1 MAFGLDDIAI
11 GTIVAGIIAGGTSL
25 WNTRKQKEENRKQRQ
40 WNRDA
45 FILQYLQQEQNRQRE
60 EAMQREAWQREDKS
74 YQRTVEDMRQAGLNP
89 LSLQGATGTSFS
101 GLSSESASLQSPNTQ
116 AEQFDTSSIP
126 QYLSLELE
134 RRDQKHRHTIEDEAS
149 SDSHRASMD
158 EHNESLKRQ
167 QLLEAQEEE
176 ALAKADDQAYETKW
190 KRDHNVSSNSDSKV
204 NAVKEVAGDITK
216 LISGKTPAEA
226 VEAVT
231 DTVKTFTAEQKK
243 AFDTATDSI
252 SQEVYGKPY
261 ESLSWKEKGVVL
273 LKMGKNKVTGGK

>member
-1 MAFGLDDIAI
+1 MPPFLAELGI
-11 GTIVAGIIAGGTSL
+11 GTIIAGIIAGGASL
-25 WNTRKQKEENRKQRQ
+25 WNTQKQKEENRKQRQ

-60 EAMQREAWQREDKS
+60 EAMQREAWQREDES
-74 YQRTVEDMRQAGLNP
+74 YQRTVKDMRQAGLNP

-149 SDSHRASMD
+149 KDSHRASED

-167 QLLEAQEEE
+167 ELLEVQKRD
-176 ALAKADDQAYETKW
+176 ALANAVDKEYETKW
-190 KRDHNVSSNSDSKV
+190 KSEHNVSSSSDSKV

-216 LISGKTPAEA
+216 LIAGKSPSEA
-226 VEAVT
+226 VESVT
-231 DTVKTFTAEQKK
+231 TAVKTFTAEQKK

-273 LKMGKNKVTGGK
+273 LRMGKNKVTGGK